1 MEQARVTSPQGQQVA
16 HANRGKP
23 AGQAKDSLADAQ
35 GGAAPGGFMALLAA
49 LGDGSAPEALVPQ
62 VAAEDPLATE
72 PASSDVAAQ
81 ALSQGGLLS
90 WQWAAAMAGAAAQG
104 VAAQGVA
111 AQSAAAQG
119 VAAQGAAVQGAAAQ
133 GVAAQGAAVQGAA
146 VQGAAAQGVAAQGV
160 AAEGIAA
167 QGVAAQ
173 GVVAQGVV
181 AQGVAGQGA
190 LAAQGADSAGGAG
203 MSASSLAILIPTDGP
218 LREGSLLLQTAL
230 QDAAVADDERGM
242 AGDVQGVVS
251 AAGKRKMP
259 GRLGGGSAQA
269 GDVTSAPGAQSLGVV
284 GAKGQGAPTV
294 QGAVPQPLVA
304 ERRDMG
310 GARDGSRPLEFG
322 VDGVPVALAPFV
334 SEAAVGGRVLARGA
348 ESGPAV
354 SGAGGST
361 EVSHESPMG
370 LGGEAG
376 TAVADP
382 AMVGAED
389 AVAEQVAYWVH
400 QNIQNARMTVKHDG
414 QPVEVSVSL
423 TGNEAHVAFG
433 SDEVQTRELLDG
445 SVAQLR
451 DMLRQEGLVLSGV
464 TVGESGRRQGDEG
477 ASSGNPKNA
486 PRQAQVV
493 VPAVDVQAAG
503 RARVQGDRAVDI
515 FV

>member
-1 MEQARVTSPQGQQVA
+1 
-16 HANRGKP
+16 
-23 AGQAKDSLADAQ
+23 
-35 GGAAPGGFMALLAA
+35 
-49 LGDGSAPEALVPQ
+49 
-62 VAAEDPLATE
+62 
-72 PASSDVAAQ
+72 
-81 ALSQGGLLS
+81 
-90 WQWAAAMAGAAAQG
+90 
-104 VAAQGVA
+104 
-111 AQSAAAQG
+111 
-119 VAAQGAAVQGAAAQ
+119 
-133 GVAAQGAAVQGAA
+133 
-146 VQGAAAQGVAAQGV
+146 
-160 AAEGIAA
+160 
-167 QGVAAQ
+167 
-173 GVVAQGVV
+173 
-181 AQGVAGQGA
+181 
-190 LAAQGADSAGGAG
+190 
-203 MSASSLAILIPTDGP
+203 
-218 LREGSLLLQTAL
+218 
-230 QDAAVADDERGM
+230 
-242 AGDVQGVVS
+242 
-251 AAGKRKMP
+251 
-259 GRLGGGSAQA
+259 
-269 GDVTSAPGAQSLGVV
+269 
-284 GAKGQGAPTV
+284 
-294 QGAVPQPLVA
+294 
-304 ERRDMG
+304 
-310 GARDGSRPLEFG
+310 
-322 VDGVPVALAPFV
+322 
-334 SEAAVGGRVLARGA
+334 VGGRVLARGA

-361 EVSHESPMG
+361 EISHEAPTG

>member
-35 GGAAPGGFMALLAA
+35 GGAAPGGFMALLAS

-72 PASSDVAAQ
+72 PASSDVTAQ
-81 ALSQGGLLS
+81 AVSQGGLLS
-90 WQWAAAMAGAAAQG
+90 WQWAAAMAG
-104 VAAQGVA
+104 
-111 AQSAAAQG
+111 
-119 VAAQGAAVQGAAAQ
+119 GA
-133 GVAAQGAAVQGAA
+133 
-146 VQGAAAQGVAAQGV
+146 
-160 AAEGIAA
+160 
-167 QGVAAQ
+167 
-173 GVVAQGVV
+173 

-203 MSASSLAILIPTDGP
+203 LSASSLATLIPTDGP

-259 GRLGGGSAQA
+259 GRLGGGSAQV

-322 VDGVPVALAPFV
+322 VGGLPAALAPFV

>member
-81 ALSQGGLLS
+81 AVSQGGLLS
-90 WQWAAAMAGAAAQG
+90 WQWAAAMAG
-104 VAAQGVA
+104 
-111 AQSAAAQG
+111 
-119 VAAQGAAVQGAAAQ
+119 GA
-133 GVAAQGAAVQGAA
+133 
-146 VQGAAAQGVAAQGV
+146 
-160 AAEGIAA
+160 
-167 QGVAAQ
+167 
-173 GVVAQGVV
+173 

-203 MSASSLAILIPTDGP
+203 LSASSLATLIPTDGP

-322 VDGVPVALAPFV
+322 VDGVPAALAPFV

>member
-81 ALSQGGLLS
+81 AVSQGGLLS
-90 WQWAAAMAGAAAQG
+90 WQWAAAMAG
-104 VAAQGVA
+104 
-111 AQSAAAQG
+111 
-119 VAAQGAAVQGAAAQ
+119 GA
-133 GVAAQGAAVQGAA
+133 
-146 VQGAAAQGVAAQGV
+146 
-160 AAEGIAA
+160 
-167 QGVAAQ
+167 
-173 GVVAQGVV
+173 

-190 LAAQGADSAGGAG
+190 LAAQVADSAGGAG
-203 MSASSLAILIPTDGP
+203 LSASSLATLIPTDGP

-322 VDGVPVALAPFV
+322 VDGVPAALAPFV

>member
-81 ALSQGGLLS
+81 AVSQGGLLS
-90 WQWAAAMAGAAAQG
+90 WQWAAAMAG
-104 VAAQGVA
+104 
-111 AQSAAAQG
+111 
-119 VAAQGAAVQGAAAQ
+119 GA
-133 GVAAQGAAVQGAA
+133 
-146 VQGAAAQGVAAQGV
+146 
-160 AAEGIAA
+160 
-167 QGVAAQ
+167 
-173 GVVAQGVV
+173 

-190 LAAQGADSAGGAG
+190 LAAQVADSAGGAG
-203 MSASSLAILIPTDGP
+203 LSASSLATLIPTDGP

-322 VDGVPVALAPFV
+322 VDGVPAALAPFV

-361 EVSHESPMG
+361 EVSHEAPTG

>member
-81 ALSQGGLLS
+81 AVSQGGLLS
-90 WQWAAAMAGAAAQG
+90 WQWAAAMAG
-104 VAAQGVA
+104 
-111 AQSAAAQG
+111 
-119 VAAQGAAVQGAAAQ
+119 GA
-133 GVAAQGAAVQGAA
+133 
-146 VQGAAAQGVAAQGV
+146 
-160 AAEGIAA
+160 
-167 QGVAAQ
+167 
-173 GVVAQGVV
+173 

-190 LAAQGADSAGGAG
+190 LAAQVADAAGGAAVG
-203 MSASSLAILIPTDGP
+203 AGLSASSLATLIPTDGP

-294 QGAVPQPLVA
+294 PGAVPQPLVA

-322 VDGVPVALAPFV
+322 VDGVPAALAPFV

>member
-81 ALSQGGLLS
+81 AVSQGGLLS
-90 WQWAAAMAGAAAQG
+90 WQWAAAMAG
-104 VAAQGVA
+104 
-111 AQSAAAQG
+111 
-119 VAAQGAAVQGAAAQ
+119 GA
-133 GVAAQGAAVQGAA
+133 
-146 VQGAAAQGVAAQGV
+146 
-160 AAEGIAA
+160 
-167 QGVAAQ
+167 
-173 GVVAQGVV
+173 
-181 AQGVAGQGA
+181 AQGVAGQGP
-190 LAAQGADSAGGAG
+190 LAAQVADAAGGAAVG
-203 MSASSLAILIPTDGP
+203 AGLSASSLATLIPTDGP

-259 GRLGGGSAQA
+259 GRLGGGSAQV

-294 QGAVPQPLVA
+294 PGAVPQPLVA

-322 VDGVPVALAPFV
+322 VDGVPAALAPFV
-334 SEAAVGGRVLARGA
+334 SEAALGGRVLARGA

>member
-81 ALSQGGLLS
+81 AVSQGGLLS
-90 WQWAAAMAGAAAQG
+90 WQWAAAMAG
-104 VAAQGVA
+104 
-111 AQSAAAQG
+111 
-119 VAAQGAAVQGAAAQ
+119 GA
-133 GVAAQGAAVQGAA
+133 
-146 VQGAAAQGVAAQGV
+146 
-160 AAEGIAA
+160 
-167 QGVAAQ
+167 
-173 GVVAQGVV
+173 
-181 AQGVAGQGA
+181 AQGVAGQGP
-190 LAAQGADSAGGAG
+190 LAAQVADAAGGAAVG
-203 MSASSLAILIPTDGP
+203 AGLSASSLATLIPSDGP

-242 AGDVQGVVS
+242 AGDFQGVVS

-294 QGAVPQPLVA
+294 PGAVPQPLVA

-322 VDGVPVALAPFV
+322 VDGVPAALAPFV
-334 SEAAVGGRVLARGA
+334 SEAALGGRVLARGA

>member
-81 ALSQGGLLS
+81 AVSQGGLLS
-90 WQWAAAMAGAAAQG
+90 WQWAAAMAG
-104 VAAQGVA
+104 
-111 AQSAAAQG
+111 
-119 VAAQGAAVQGAAAQ
+119 GA
-133 GVAAQGAAVQGAA
+133 
-146 VQGAAAQGVAAQGV
+146 
-160 AAEGIAA
+160 
-167 QGVAAQ
+167 
-173 GVVAQGVV
+173 

-190 LAAQGADSAGGAG
+190 LAAQVADAAVGAG
-203 MSASSLAILIPTDGP
+203 LSASSLATLIPTDGP

-322 VDGVPVALAPFV
+322 VDGVPAALAPFV

-361 EVSHESPMG
+361 EVSHESPVG

>member
-62 VAAEDPLATE
+62 VATEAPLATE

-81 ALSQGGLLS
+81 AVSQGGLLS

-104 VAAQGVA
+104 
-111 AQSAAAQG
+111 AAA
-119 VAAQGAAVQGAAAQ
+119 QGAAAQ
-133 GVAAQGAAVQGAA
+133 GVAAQGAAAQGAA
-146 VQGAAAQGVAAQGV
+146 AQAVAAQAVEAQGAAAQGVVAQGV
-160 AAEGIAA
+160 AA

-173 GVVAQGVV
+173 GVVAQG
-181 AQGVAGQGA
+181 AAGQGA
-190 LAAQGADSAGGAG
+190 LAAKVADAAGGAAVG
-203 MSASSLAILIPTDGP
+203 AGLSASSLATLIPSDGP

-294 QGAVPQPLVA
+294 PGAVPQPLVA

-322 VDGVPVALAPFV
+322 VDGVPAALAPFV
-334 SEAAVGGRVLARGA
+334 SEAALGGRVLARGA

-400 QNIQNARMTVKHDG
+400 QNIQNARLNVNHAG
-414 QPVEVSVSL
+414 QPGEVSVYL

-493 VPAVDVQAAG
+493 VPAVEVQAAG

>member
-81 ALSQGGLLS
+81 AVSQGGLLS
-90 WQWAAAMAGAAAQG
+90 WQWAAAMAG
-104 VAAQGVA
+104 
-111 AQSAAAQG
+111 
-119 VAAQGAAVQGAAAQ
+119 GA
-133 GVAAQGAAVQGAA
+133 
-146 VQGAAAQGVAAQGV
+146 
-160 AAEGIAA
+160 
-167 QGVAAQ
+167 
-173 GVVAQGVV
+173 

-190 LAAQGADSAGGAG
+190 LAAQVADAAGGAAVG
-203 MSASSLAILIPTDGP
+203 AGLSASSLATLIPTDGP

-294 QGAVPQPLVA
+294 PGAVPQPLVA

-322 VDGVPVALAPFV
+322 VDGVPAALAPFV
-334 SEAAVGGRVLARGA
+334 SEAALGGRVLARGA

>member
-1 MEQARVTSPQGQQVA
+1 MEQARVTSPHGQQVA

-72 PASSDVAAQ
+72 AASSDVAAQ
-81 ALSQGGLLS
+81 AVSQGGLLS
-90 WQWAAAMAGAAAQG
+90 WQWAAAMAG
-104 VAAQGVA
+104 
-111 AQSAAAQG
+111 
-119 VAAQGAAVQGAAAQ
+119 GA
-133 GVAAQGAAVQGAA
+133 
-146 VQGAAAQGVAAQGV
+146 
-160 AAEGIAA
+160 
-167 QGVAAQ
+167 
-173 GVVAQGVV
+173 

-190 LAAQGADSAGGAG
+190 LAAKVADAAGGAAVG
-203 MSASSLAILIPTDGP
+203 AGLSASSLATLIPSDGP

-242 AGDVQGVVS
+242 AGDVQGIVS

-294 QGAVPQPLVA
+294 PGAVPQPLVA

-354 SGAGGST
+354 SGTGGSA
-361 EVSHESPMG
+361 EVSQESPMG
-370 LGGEAG
+370 LAGEAG
-376 TAVADP
+376 TAVTDP

>member
-81 ALSQGGLLS
+81 AVSQGGLLS
-90 WQWAAAMAGAAAQG
+90 WQWAAAMAGGAAQG

-111 AQSAAAQG
+111 AQ
-119 VAAQGAAVQGAAAQ
+119 
-133 GVAAQGAAVQGAA
+133 
-146 VQGAAAQGVAAQGV
+146 
-160 AAEGIAA
+160 
-167 QGVAAQ
+167 
-173 GVVAQGVV
+173 
-181 AQGVAGQGA
+181 GVAGQGP
-190 LAAQGADSAGGAG
+190 LGVQVADAAGGGGLLAN
-203 MSASSLAILIPTDGP
+203 SLTTLIPSDGP
-218 LREGSLLLQTAL
+218 LQEGSLLLQTAL
-230 QDAAVADDERGM
+230 QDAAMAGDERGM
-242 AGDVQGVVS
+242 PADIQGIAS
-251 AAGKRKMP
+251 AVGKRKLP

-269 GDVTSAPGAQSLGVV
+269 GDATSAPGGQSLGVV
-284 GAKGQGAPTV
+284 GAKGQSTPMV
-294 QGAVPQPLVA
+294 QGALPQPLIT

-310 GARDGSRPLEFG
+310 GTRDGARPLEFG
-322 VDGVPVALAPFV
+322 VDGVPAALAPFV
-334 SEAAVGGRVLARGA
+334 SEAAVGGRVHAPGA

-354 SGAGGST
+354 SGTGGSA

-370 LGGEAG
+370 LAGEAG

-382 AMVGAED
+382 AMVGGED

-493 VPAVDVQAAG
+493 VPAVEVQAAG

>member
-72 PASSDVAAQ
+72 PASSGVAAQ
-81 ALSQGGLLS
+81 AVSQGGLLS
-90 WQWAAAMAGAAAQG
+90 WQWAVAMAG
-104 VAAQGVA
+104 
-111 AQSAAAQG
+111 
-119 VAAQGAAVQGAAAQ
+119 GA
-133 GVAAQGAAVQGAA
+133 
-146 VQGAAAQGVAAQGV
+146 
-160 AAEGIAA
+160 
-167 QGVAAQ
+167 
-173 GVVAQGVV
+173 

-203 MSASSLAILIPTDGP
+203 LSASSLATLIPTDGP

-294 QGAVPQPLVA
+294 PGAVPQPLVA

-382 AMVGAED
+382 AMGGAED

>member
-1 MEQARVTSPQGQQVA
+1 MEQARVTSPQGQQFA
-16 HANRGKP
+16 HASRGKP
-23 AGQAKDSLADAQ
+23 AAQGKDSLADAQ

-72 PASSDVAAQ
+72 PASSDLAAQ
-81 ALSQGGLLS
+81 AVSQGGLLS
-90 WQWAAAMAGAAAQG
+90 WQWAAQG
-104 VAAQGVA
+104 VAAQA
-111 AQSAAAQG
+111 AP
-119 VAAQGAAVQGAAAQ
+119 V
-133 GVAAQGAAVQGAA
+133 
-146 VQGAAAQGVAAQGV
+146 
-160 AAEGIAA
+160 
-167 QGVAAQ
+167 
-173 GVVAQGVV
+173 
-181 AQGVAGQGA
+181 QGA
-190 LAAQGADSAGGAG
+190 LAAQLGDSAGGAG
-203 MSASSLAILIPTDGP
+203 LSANSLATLIPSDGP

-230 QDAAVADDERGM
+230 QDAAVAGDERGM

-259 GRLGGGSAQA
+259 GRLGGSSAQA
-269 GDVTSAPGAQSLGVV
+269 GDVASVPGAQSLGVV

-304 ERRDMG
+304 NHRGMG
-310 GARDGSRPLEFG
+310 GAREGSRPLEFG
-322 VDGVPVALAPFV
+322 VDGIPAALAPFV

-348 ESGPAV
+348 ESGPTA
-354 SGAGGST
+354 SEAGGSA

-400 QNIQNARMTVKHDG
+400 QNIQNARLTVKHDG
-414 QPVEVSVSL
+414 QPVEVNVSL
-423 TGNEAHVAFG
+423 TGNEAHVAFT
-433 SDEVQTRELLDG
+433 SDERQTRELLDG

-451 DMLRQEGLVLSGV
+451 DMLHQEGLVLSGV

-477 ASSGNPKNA
+477 ASSGNPRNA

-493 VPAVDVQAAG
+493 VPAVDGQAAG
-503 RARVQGDRAVDI
+503 RTRVQGDRAVDI

>member
-90 WQWAAAMAGAAAQG
+90 WQWAAAMAGA
-104 VAAQGVA
+104 
-111 AQSAAAQG
+111 
-119 VAAQGAAVQGAAAQ
+119 
-133 GVAAQGAAVQGAA
+133 
-146 VQGAAAQGVAAQGV
+146 
-160 AAEGIAA
+160 AA

>member
-81 ALSQGGLLS
+81 AVSQGGLLS

-104 VAAQGVA
+104 
-111 AQSAAAQG
+111 AAAQG
-119 VAAQGAAVQGAAAQ
+119 VAAQGAAAQAVAAQAVAAQAVEAQAVEAQ
-133 GVAAQGAAVQGAA
+133 GV
-146 VQGAAAQGVAAQGV
+146 
-160 AAEGIAA
+160 EA

-181 AQGVAGQGA
+181 AQGVVAQGVVAQGAAGQGA
-190 LAAQGADSAGGAG
+190 LAAKVADAAGGAAVG
-203 MSASSLAILIPTDGP
+203 AGLSASSLATLIPSDGP

-242 AGDVQGVVS
+242 AGDVQGIVS

-322 VDGVPVALAPFV
+322 VDGVPAALAPFV
-334 SEAAVGGRVLARGA
+334 SEAALGGRVLARGA

-493 VPAVDVQAAG
+493 VPAVEVQAAG

>member
-81 ALSQGGLLS
+81 AVSQGGLLS
-90 WQWAAAMAGAAAQG
+90 WQWAAAMAG
-104 VAAQGVA
+104 
-111 AQSAAAQG
+111 
-119 VAAQGAAVQGAAAQ
+119 GA
-133 GVAAQGAAVQGAA
+133 
-146 VQGAAAQGVAAQGV
+146 
-160 AAEGIAA
+160 
-167 QGVAAQ
+167 
-173 GVVAQGVV
+173 
-181 AQGVAGQGA
+181 AQGVAGQGP
-190 LAAQGADSAGGAG
+190 LAAQVADAAGGAAVG
-203 MSASSLAILIPTDGP
+203 AGLSASSLATLIPTDGP

-259 GRLGGGSAQA
+259 GRLGGGSAQV

-322 VDGVPVALAPFV
+322 VDGLPAALAPFV

>member
-81 ALSQGGLLS
+81 AVSQGGLLS
-90 WQWAAAMAGAAAQG
+90 WQWAAAMAG
-104 VAAQGVA
+104 
-111 AQSAAAQG
+111 
-119 VAAQGAAVQGAAAQ
+119 GA
-133 GVAAQGAAVQGAA
+133 
-146 VQGAAAQGVAAQGV
+146 
-160 AAEGIAA
+160 
-167 QGVAAQ
+167 
-173 GVVAQGVV
+173 

-203 MSASSLAILIPTDGP
+203 LSASSLATLIPTDGP

-269 GDVTSAPGAQSLGVV
+269 GDVTSAPGAQSLGVL

-322 VDGVPVALAPFV
+322 VDGLPAALALFV

-493 VPAVDVQAAG
+493 VPAVDVQPAG

>member
-81 ALSQGGLLS
+81 AVSQGGLLS
-90 WQWAAAMAGAAAQG
+90 WQWAAAMAG
-104 VAAQGVA
+104 
-111 AQSAAAQG
+111 
-119 VAAQGAAVQGAAAQ
+119 GA
-133 GVAAQGAAVQGAA
+133 
-146 VQGAAAQGVAAQGV
+146 
-160 AAEGIAA
+160 
-167 QGVAAQ
+167 
-173 GVVAQGVV
+173 

-190 LAAQGADSAGGAG
+190 LAAQVADAAVGAG
-203 MSASSLAILIPTDGP
+203 LSESSLATLIPTDGP

-322 VDGVPVALAPFV
+322 VDGVPAALAPFV

>member
-1 MEQARVTSPQGQQVA
+1 MEQARVTSPHGQQVA

-72 PASSDVAAQ
+72 PASSGVAAQ
-81 ALSQGGLLS
+81 AVSQGGLLS
-90 WQWAAAMAGAAAQG
+90 WQWAVAMAG
-104 VAAQGVA
+104 
-111 AQSAAAQG
+111 
-119 VAAQGAAVQGAAAQ
+119 GA
-133 GVAAQGAAVQGAA
+133 
-146 VQGAAAQGVAAQGV
+146 
-160 AAEGIAA
+160 
-167 QGVAAQ
+167 
-173 GVVAQGVV
+173 

-203 MSASSLAILIPTDGP
+203 LSASSLATLIPTDGP

-242 AGDVQGVVS
+242 AGDVQGIVS

-294 QGAVPQPLVA
+294 PGAVPQPLVA

-354 SGAGGST
+354 SGTGGSA
-361 EVSHESPMG
+361 EVSQESPMG
-370 LGGEAG
+370 LAGEAG
-376 TAVADP
+376 TAVTDP

>member
-1 MEQARVTSPQGQQVA
+1 MEQARVTSPHGQQVA

-72 PASSDVAAQ
+72 PASSGVAAQ
-81 ALSQGGLLS
+81 AVSQGGLLS
-90 WQWAAAMAGAAAQG
+90 WQWAVAMAG
-104 VAAQGVA
+104 
-111 AQSAAAQG
+111 
-119 VAAQGAAVQGAAAQ
+119 GA
-133 GVAAQGAAVQGAA
+133 
-146 VQGAAAQGVAAQGV
+146 
-160 AAEGIAA
+160 
-167 QGVAAQ
+167 
-173 GVVAQGVV
+173 

-203 MSASSLAILIPTDGP
+203 LSASSLATLIPTDGP

-242 AGDVQGVVS
+242 AGDVQGIVS

-354 SGAGGST
+354 SGTGGSA
-361 EVSHESPMG
+361 EVSQESPMG
-370 LGGEAG
+370 LAGEAG
-376 TAVADP
+376 TAVTDP

>member
-81 ALSQGGLLS
+81 AVSQGGLLS
-90 WQWAAAMAGAAAQG
+90 WQWAAAMAG
-104 VAAQGVA
+104 
-111 AQSAAAQG
+111 
-119 VAAQGAAVQGAAAQ
+119 GA
-133 GVAAQGAAVQGAA
+133 
-146 VQGAAAQGVAAQGV
+146 
-160 AAEGIAA
+160 
-167 QGVAAQ
+167 
-173 GVVAQGVV
+173 

-190 LAAQGADSAGGAG
+190 LAAQVADSAGGAG
-203 MSASSLAILIPTDGP
+203 LSASSLATLIPTDGP

-242 AGDVQGVVS
+242 AGDVQGIVS

-322 VDGVPVALAPFV
+322 VDGVPAALAPFV

>member
-16 HANRGKP
+16 QANRGKP

-81 ALSQGGLLS
+81 AVSQGGLLS
-90 WQWAAAMAGAAAQG
+90 WQWAAAMAG
-104 VAAQGVA
+104 
-111 AQSAAAQG
+111 
-119 VAAQGAAVQGAAAQ
+119 GA
-133 GVAAQGAAVQGAA
+133 
-146 VQGAAAQGVAAQGV
+146 
-160 AAEGIAA
+160 
-167 QGVAAQ
+167 
-173 GVVAQGVV
+173 

-190 LAAQGADSAGGAG
+190 LAAQVADAAGGAAVG
-203 MSASSLAILIPTDGP
+203 AGLSASSLATLIPTDGP

-242 AGDVQGVVS
+242 AGDVQGVVL

-322 VDGVPVALAPFV
+322 VDGVPAALAPFV

-361 EVSHESPMG
+361 EVSHESPVG

-382 AMVGAED
+382 AMGGAED

-486 PRQAQVV
+486 PRQAQVA
-493 VPAVDVQAAG
+493 VPAVDVQVAG

>member
-81 ALSQGGLLS
+81 AVSQGGLLS
-90 WQWAAAMAGAAAQG
+90 WQWAAAMAGGAAQG
-104 VAAQGVA
+104 VAGL
-111 AQSAAAQG
+111 
-119 VAAQGAAVQGAAAQ
+119 
-133 GVAAQGAAVQGAA
+133 
-146 VQGAAAQGVAAQGV
+146 
-160 AAEGIAA
+160 
-167 QGVAAQ
+167 
-173 GVVAQGVV
+173 
-181 AQGVAGQGA
+181 GA

-203 MSASSLAILIPTDGP
+203 LSASSLATLIPTDGP

-322 VDGVPVALAPFV
+322 VDGLPAALAPFV

-445 SVAQLR
+445 SIAQLR

>member
-81 ALSQGGLLS
+81 AVSQGGLLS
-90 WQWAAAMAGAAAQG
+90 WQWAAAMAG
-104 VAAQGVA
+104 
-111 AQSAAAQG
+111 
-119 VAAQGAAVQGAAAQ
+119 GA
-133 GVAAQGAAVQGAA
+133 
-146 VQGAAAQGVAAQGV
+146 
-160 AAEGIAA
+160 
-167 QGVAAQ
+167 
-173 GVVAQGVV
+173 

-190 LAAQGADSAGGAG
+190 LAAQVADSAGGAG
-203 MSASSLAILIPTDGP
+203 LSASSLATLIPTDGP
-218 LREGSLLLQTAL
+218 LREGCLLLQTAL

-259 GRLGGGSAQA
+259 GRLGGGFEQA
-269 GDVTSAPGAQSLGVV
+269 GDVTSAPGVQSLGVV

-322 VDGVPVALAPFV
+322 VDGVPAALAPFV

-361 EVSHESPMG
+361 EVSHEAPTG

>member
-1 MEQARVTSPQGQQVA
+1 
-16 HANRGKP
+16 
-23 AGQAKDSLADAQ
+23 
-35 GGAAPGGFMALLAA
+35 
-49 LGDGSAPEALVPQ
+49 
-62 VAAEDPLATE
+62 
-72 PASSDVAAQ
+72 
-81 ALSQGGLLS
+81 
-90 WQWAAAMAGAAAQG
+90 
-104 VAAQGVA
+104 
-111 AQSAAAQG
+111 
-119 VAAQGAAVQGAAAQ
+119 
-133 GVAAQGAAVQGAA
+133 
-146 VQGAAAQGVAAQGV
+146 
-160 AAEGIAA
+160 
-167 QGVAAQ
+167 
-173 GVVAQGVV
+173 
-181 AQGVAGQGA
+181 
-190 LAAQGADSAGGAG
+190 
-203 MSASSLAILIPTDGP
+203 
-218 LREGSLLLQTAL
+218 
-230 QDAAVADDERGM
+230 M

-294 QGAVPQPLVA
+294 PGAVPQPLVA

-322 VDGVPVALAPFV
+322 VDGVPAALAPFV
-334 SEAAVGGRVLARGA
+334 SEAALGGRVLARGA

>member
-16 HANRGKP
+16 HATRGKP
-23 AGQAKDSLADAQ
+23 AAQGKDSLADAQ

-72 PASSDVAAQ
+72 PASSDLAAQ
-81 ALSQGGLLS
+81 AVSQGGLLS
-90 WQWAAAMAGAAAQG
+90 WQWAAQG
-104 VAAQGVA
+104 VAAQA
-111 AQSAAAQG
+111 AP
-119 VAAQGAAVQGAAAQ
+119 V
-133 GVAAQGAAVQGAA
+133 
-146 VQGAAAQGVAAQGV
+146 
-160 AAEGIAA
+160 
-167 QGVAAQ
+167 
-173 GVVAQGVV
+173 
-181 AQGVAGQGA
+181 QGA
-190 LAAQGADSAGGAG
+190 LAAQLGDSAGGAG
-203 MSASSLAILIPTDGP
+203 LSASSLATLIPSDGP

-242 AGDVQGVVS
+242 AGDVQGIVS

-400 QNIQNARMTVKHDG
+400 QNIQNARLTVKHDG

-423 TGNEAHVAFG
+423 TGNEAHVAFT
-433 SDEVQTRELLDG
+433 SDERQTRELLDG

-451 DMLRQEGLVLSGV
+451 DMLHQEGLVLSGV

-477 ASSGNPKNA
+477 ASSGNPRNA

-503 RARVQGDRAVDI
+503 RARVQDDRAVDI

>member
-81 ALSQGGLLS
+81 AVSQGGLLS
-90 WQWAAAMAGAAAQG
+90 WQWAVAMAG
-104 VAAQGVA
+104 
-111 AQSAAAQG
+111 
-119 VAAQGAAVQGAAAQ
+119 GA
-133 GVAAQGAAVQGAA
+133 
-146 VQGAAAQGVAAQGV
+146 
-160 AAEGIAA
+160 
-167 QGVAAQ
+167 
-173 GVVAQGVV
+173 

-190 LAAQGADSAGGAG
+190 LAAQVADAAVGAG
-203 MSASSLAILIPTDGP
+203 LSASSLATLIPTDGP

-322 VDGVPVALAPFV
+322 VDGVPAALAPFV

>member
-72 PASSDVAAQ
+72 PASSDVAVQ
-81 ALSQGGLLS
+81 AVSQGGLLS
-90 WQWAAAMAGAAAQG
+90 WQWAAAMAG
-104 VAAQGVA
+104 
-111 AQSAAAQG
+111 
-119 VAAQGAAVQGAAAQ
+119 GA
-133 GVAAQGAAVQGAA
+133 
-146 VQGAAAQGVAAQGV
+146 
-160 AAEGIAA
+160 
-167 QGVAAQ
+167 
-173 GVVAQGVV
+173 

-190 LAAQGADSAGGAG
+190 LAAQVADSAGGEG
-203 MSASSLAILIPTDGP
+203 LSASSLATLIPTDGP

-269 GDVTSAPGAQSLGVV
+269 GDVTSAPGAQSLGVA

-294 QGAVPQPLVA
+294 PGAVPQPLVA

-322 VDGVPVALAPFV
+322 VDGVPAALAPFV
-334 SEAAVGGRVLARGA
+334 SEAALGGRVLARGA

-400 QNIQNARMTVKHDG
+400 QNIQNARLTVKHDG

>member
-81 ALSQGGLLS
+81 AVSQGGLLS
-90 WQWAAAMAGAAAQG
+90 WQWAAAMAG
-104 VAAQGVA
+104 
-111 AQSAAAQG
+111 
-119 VAAQGAAVQGAAAQ
+119 GA
-133 GVAAQGAAVQGAA
+133 
-146 VQGAAAQGVAAQGV
+146 
-160 AAEGIAA
+160 
-167 QGVAAQ
+167 
-173 GVVAQGVV
+173 

-190 LAAQGADSAGGAG
+190 LAAKVADAAGGAAVG
-203 MSASSLAILIPTDGP
+203 AGLSASSLATLIPSDGP

-242 AGDVQGVVS
+242 AGDFQGVVS

-294 QGAVPQPLVA
+294 PGAVPQPLVA

-322 VDGVPVALAPFV
+322 VDGVPAALAPFV
-334 SEAAVGGRVLARGA
+334 SEAALGGRVLARGA

>member
-81 ALSQGGLLS
+81 AVSQGGLLS
-90 WQWAAAMAGAAAQG
+90 WQWAAAMAG
-104 VAAQGVA
+104 
-111 AQSAAAQG
+111 
-119 VAAQGAAVQGAAAQ
+119 GA
-133 GVAAQGAAVQGAA
+133 
-146 VQGAAAQGVAAQGV
+146 
-160 AAEGIAA
+160 
-167 QGVAAQ
+167 
-173 GVVAQGVV
+173 

-190 LAAQGADSAGGAG
+190 LAAKVADAAGGAAVG
-203 MSASSLAILIPTDGP
+203 AGLSASSLATLIPSDGP

-242 AGDVQGVVS
+242 AGDFQGVVS

-294 QGAVPQPLVA
+294 PGAVPQPLVA

-322 VDGVPVALAPFV
+322 VDGVPAALAPFV
-334 SEAAVGGRVLARGA
+334 SEAALGGRVLARGA

-503 RARVQGDRAVDI
+503 RARVQGDRTVDI

>member
-81 ALSQGGLLS
+81 AVSQGGLLS
-90 WQWAAAMAGAAAQG
+90 WQWAAAMAG
-104 VAAQGVA
+104 
-111 AQSAAAQG
+111 
-119 VAAQGAAVQGAAAQ
+119 GA
-133 GVAAQGAAVQGAA
+133 
-146 VQGAAAQGVAAQGV
+146 
-160 AAEGIAA
+160 
-167 QGVAAQ
+167 
-173 GVVAQGVV
+173 

-203 MSASSLAILIPTDGP
+203 LSASSLATLIPTDGP

-269 GDVTSAPGAQSLGVV
+269 GDVTSAPGAQSLGVL

-486 PRQAQVV
+486 PRLAQVV

>member
-81 ALSQGGLLS
+81 AVSQGGLLS

-104 VAAQGVA
+104 
-111 AQSAAAQG
+111 AAAQG
-119 VAAQGAAVQGAAAQ
+119 VAAQGAAAQ
-133 GVAAQGAAVQGAA
+133 AVAAQAVEAQGA
-146 VQGAAAQGVAAQGV
+146 
-160 AAEGIAA
+160 
-167 QGVAAQ
+167 AAQ
-173 GVVAQGVV
+173 GVVAQG
-181 AQGVAGQGA
+181 AAGQGA
-190 LAAQGADSAGGAG
+190 LAAKVADAAGGAAVG
-203 MSASSLAILIPTDGP
+203 AGLSASSLATLIPSDGP

-242 AGDVQGVVS
+242 AGDVQGIVS

-294 QGAVPQPLVA
+294 PGAVPQPLVA

-322 VDGVPVALAPFV
+322 VDGVPAALAPFV
-334 SEAAVGGRVLARGA
+334 SEAAVGGRVHAPGA

-354 SGAGGST
+354 SGAGGSA

-370 LGGEAG
+370 LAGEAG
-376 TAVADP
+376 TAVPDP
-382 AMVGAED
+382 AIVGAED

-493 VPAVDVQAAG
+493 VPAVDVQPAG

>member
-16 HANRGKP
+16 HANRGKS

-81 ALSQGGLLS
+81 AVSQGGLLS
-90 WQWAAAMAGAAAQG
+90 WQWAAAMAG
-104 VAAQGVA
+104 
-111 AQSAAAQG
+111 
-119 VAAQGAAVQGAAAQ
+119 GA
-133 GVAAQGAAVQGAA
+133 
-146 VQGAAAQGVAAQGV
+146 
-160 AAEGIAA
+160 
-167 QGVAAQ
+167 
-173 GVVAQGVV
+173 

-190 LAAQGADSAGGAG
+190 LAAQVADAAGGAAVG
-203 MSASSLAILIPTDGP
+203 AGLSASSLATLIPSDGP

-294 QGAVPQPLVA
+294 PGAVPQPLVA

-322 VDGVPVALAPFV
+322 VDGVPAALAPFV
-334 SEAAVGGRVLARGA
+334 SEAALGGRVLARGA

>member
-81 ALSQGGLLS
+81 AVSQGGLLS
-90 WQWAAAMAGAAAQG
+90 WQWAAAMAG
-104 VAAQGVA
+104 
-111 AQSAAAQG
+111 
-119 VAAQGAAVQGAAAQ
+119 GA
-133 GVAAQGAAVQGAA
+133 
-146 VQGAAAQGVAAQGV
+146 
-160 AAEGIAA
+160 
-167 QGVAAQ
+167 
-173 GVVAQGVV
+173 

-190 LAAQGADSAGGAG
+190 LAAQVADAAVGAG
-203 MSASSLAILIPTDGP
+203 LSESSLATLIPTDGP

-322 VDGVPVALAPFV
+322 VDGVPAALAPFV

-361 EVSHESPMG
+361 EISHEAPTG

>member
-16 HANRGKP
+16 HANRGKS

-81 ALSQGGLLS
+81 AVSQGGLLS
-90 WQWAAAMAGAAAQG
+90 WQWAVAMAG
-104 VAAQGVA
+104 
-111 AQSAAAQG
+111 
-119 VAAQGAAVQGAAAQ
+119 GA
-133 GVAAQGAAVQGAA
+133 
-146 VQGAAAQGVAAQGV
+146 
-160 AAEGIAA
+160 
-167 QGVAAQ
+167 
-173 GVVAQGVV
+173 

-190 LAAQGADSAGGAG
+190 LAAQVADAAGGAAVG
-203 MSASSLAILIPTDGP
+203 AGLSASSLATLIPTDGP

-294 QGAVPQPLVA
+294 PGAVPQPLVA

-322 VDGVPVALAPFV
+322 VDGVPAALAPFV
-334 SEAAVGGRVLARGA
+334 SEAALGGRVLARGA

>member
-81 ALSQGGLLS
+81 AVSQGGLLS
-90 WQWAAAMAGAAAQG
+90 WQWAAAMAG
-104 VAAQGVA
+104 
-111 AQSAAAQG
+111 
-119 VAAQGAAVQGAAAQ
+119 GA
-133 GVAAQGAAVQGAA
+133 
-146 VQGAAAQGVAAQGV
+146 
-160 AAEGIAA
+160 
-167 QGVAAQ
+167 
-173 GVVAQGVV
+173 

-190 LAAQGADSAGGAG
+190 LAAQVADAAVGAG
-203 MSASSLAILIPTDGP
+203 LSEGSLATLIPTDGP

-294 QGAVPQPLVA
+294 PGAVPQPLVA

-322 VDGVPVALAPFV
+322 VDGVPAALAPFV
-334 SEAAVGGRVLARGA
+334 SEAALGGRVLARGA

-477 ASSGNPKNA
+477 ASSGNPRNA

-503 RARVQGDRAVDI
+503 RARVQDDRAVDI

>member
-81 ALSQGGLLS
+81 AVSQGGLLS
-90 WQWAAAMAGAAAQG
+90 WQWAAAMAG
-104 VAAQGVA
+104 
-111 AQSAAAQG
+111 
-119 VAAQGAAVQGAAAQ
+119 GA
-133 GVAAQGAAVQGAA
+133 
-146 VQGAAAQGVAAQGV
+146 
-160 AAEGIAA
+160 
-167 QGVAAQ
+167 
-173 GVVAQGVV
+173 
-181 AQGVAGQGA
+181 AQGVAGQGP
-190 LAAQGADSAGGAG
+190 LAAQVADAAGGAAVG
-203 MSASSLAILIPTDGP
+203 AGLSASSLATLIPTDGP

-242 AGDVQGVVS
+242 AGDFQGVVS

-259 GRLGGGSAQA
+259 GRLGGGSAQV

-294 QGAVPQPLVA
+294 PGAVPQPLVA

-322 VDGVPVALAPFV
+322 VDGVPAALAPFV
-334 SEAAVGGRVLARGA
+334 SEAALGGRVLARGA